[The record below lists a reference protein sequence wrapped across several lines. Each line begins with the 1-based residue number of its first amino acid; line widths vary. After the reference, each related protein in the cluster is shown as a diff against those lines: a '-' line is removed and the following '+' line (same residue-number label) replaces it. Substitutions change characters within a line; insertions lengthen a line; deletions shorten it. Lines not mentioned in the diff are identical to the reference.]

1 MSSDATNEHDNQER
15 NSTMNVMRMFTIVLA
30 ALLVVSVGS
39 AQEKM
44 TKDQWQQEITSTTA
58 QRNDLTN
65 QVKAVTDQVTAL
77 TQQSAKL
84 DDDYNKC
91 LDELYGLV
99 GSNQKEA
106 EAYRG
111 EIGAAENTANELSRL
126 SDADLMARSADVD
139 ALAAKVKSLWDNKL
153 SLIPEFYDRL
163 TALNDKVKA
172 LQTTLAGQTKIYTV
186 GTWAHDRDCLWN
198 IAKKKD
204 IYDNAWMWPKI
215 WQGNRDQIKDPDII
229 HQGQKLTIPK
239 GTELNADEKASARKY
254 YSHKSAATK
263 PAEPATK

>member
-1 MSSDATNEHDNQER
+1 
-15 NSTMNVMRMFTIVLA
+15 MNVMKLCTIVLA
-30 ALLVVSVGS
+30 VLLVVSVGS

-44 TKDQWQQEITSTTA
+44 TKDQWQQEITSYTTQRTDLTA
-58 QRNDLTN
+58 Q
-65 QVKAVTDQVTAL
+65 VKSVTDQVTAL
-77 TQQSAKL
+77 TQESAKL

-106 EAYRG
+106 EAFRA
-111 EIGAAENTANELSRL
+111 EIGETENTANDLARL

-163 TALNDKVKA
+163 TALNEKVKA
-172 LQTTLAGQTKIYTV
+172 LQTTLASQTKIYTV

-215 WQGNRDQIKDPDII
+215 WQGNRDQIKDPDVI

-239 GTELNADEKASARKY
+239 GNELTAEEKGAARKY
-254 YSHKSAATK
+254 YSRKAAAAQ